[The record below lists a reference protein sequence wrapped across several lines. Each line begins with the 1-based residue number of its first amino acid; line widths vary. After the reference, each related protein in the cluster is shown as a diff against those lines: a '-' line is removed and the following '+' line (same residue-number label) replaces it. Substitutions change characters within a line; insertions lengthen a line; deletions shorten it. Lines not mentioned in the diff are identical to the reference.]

1 MEGGVWGVEHHTG
14 SGMPGPHFRRG
25 GAGREEAKARSRKLV
40 QFLKFT
46 VRIVLDLTY
55 HTWIIHRI
63 PPCPS
68 LPVGSWHKAHLL
80 KTHQHF

>member
-1 MEGGVWGVEHHTG
+1 MLNIILVQGCLDLISE
-14 SGMPGPHFRRG
+14 G

-46 VRIVLDLTY
+46 VRIALDLTY